1 MFLWEVIIREEC
13 DEENLRGQRVLD
25 WQVEGTDS
33 EQVLGQE
40 MLKVLEEERL
50 DAAFYSEAS
59 DLLWGRQEAC
69 ILNFVFEIFIQI

>member
-1 MFLWEVIIREEC
+1 M
-13 DEENLRGQRVLD
+13 
-25 WQVEGTDS
+25 EGTDS